1 MIDWCNDD
9 TNIMTIMRN
18 FSSNLRPT
26 EMKLRPH
33 TGKMTKNPR
42 RGRQSISLRG
52 NTTLIILFNE
62 QWNKMTPSH
71 ILLYHRSGH
80 RSAFIIEASC
90 SRWKLAQRLTGLQH
104 AQSKRIWDVHL
115 IYDTSITLLP
125 SQLGEPMHKR
135 EWKDLRARRGGE
147 LRERIFPDRA

>member
-1 MIDWCNDD
+1 MLYCY
-9 TNIMTIMRN
+9 THGSVSYSTIIRDSSY
-18 FSSNLRPT
+18 FSS
-26 EMKLRPH
+26 
-33 TGKMTKNPR
+33 
-42 RGRQSISLRG
+42 
-52 NTTLIILFNE
+52 
-62 QWNKMTPSH
+62 
-71 ILLYHRSGH
+71 
-80 RSAFIIEASC
+80 SC
-90 SRWKLAQRLTGLQH
+90 SRWELAQRLTGLQH